1 MVKTAHVA
9 RGARKRIRTGI
20 ALSLTEL
27 CAADV
32 RLRGDGTGVWRTPIE
47 PLNGEAAWPSLES
60 ALAGLARALGVADG
74 ILAVSL
80 MPPLT
85 EVRRLDLPPLRDDD
99 LQRLLARNASRY
111 FVNARGPQM
120 VGASRIGR
128 ARRGEPAP
136 VIAVAASARLIAA
149 IHAAAEQSGWA
160 VESIAPAETAWAA
173 GARMLWP
180 VPGRETAYTI
190 VAQDDRTDVLQLEG
204 GQLTG
209 VRRFRG
215 GTVDLGMIADTVR
228 ASTRVGIAGAVATR
242 RELATSLEQFGVR
255 ALAPAG
261 EAAASADRGD
271 SLAAHFAGEPGGPV
285 LRSAD
290 AAVEDRTRTTRLA
303 WALSVAAAA
312 LLVLSAGLELWGVK
326 HQLRVVRA
334 ERAAL
339 RGQIAT
345 TLVGRTTLEA
355 MYGKV
360 ASLNAAERSA
370 PQWSAVI
377 AALSEA
383 VPEDAYLTAIRTR
396 QDSLVI
402 DGLGEHAARV
412 FDALANTRGLVDVR
426 AAAPVRREARED
438 GSALEHF
445 TIAARVEPAIERG
458 STASPVLSGHPRRPN
473 P

>member
-1 MVKTAHVA
+1 MVKAVHVE

-27 CAADV
+27 CAADL
-32 RLRGDGTGVWRTPIE
+32 RLQGDGTRVWRAPIE
-47 PLNGEAAWPSLES
+47 PLNGEVAWPSLAN
-60 ALAGLARALGVADG
+60 ALAGLARTLGVTG
-74 ILAVSL
+74 GVLAVSL

-111 FVNARGPQM
+111 FVNARGPQV

-128 ARRGEPAP
+128 ARRGGPAP
-136 VIAVAASARLIAA
+136 VIAVAASARLVAA
-149 IHAAAEQSGWA
+149 IHAAAEQSGWV
-160 VESIAPAETAWAA
+160 VESIAPAETAWSA
-173 GARMLWP
+173 GARILWP
-180 VPGRETAYTI
+180 MLGRETAHTI

-215 GTVDLGMIADTVR
+215 GIVDLGMIADTVR
-228 ASTRVGIAGAVATR
+228 ASARVGIAGAVTTR
-242 RELATSLEQFGVR
+242 RALASSLEHLGVR
-255 ALAPAG
+255 VLAPAG

-271 SLAAHFAGEPGGPV
+271 ALAAHFAGEPGGPV

-290 AAVEDRTRTTRLA
+290 AAVEDRAHATRLA

-312 LLVLSAGLELWGVK
+312 LLVFSAGLELWGVE
-326 HQLRVVRA
+326 HQLRVVRE

-339 RGQIAT
+339 HGQIAA
-345 TLVGRTTLEA
+345 TLIGRTTLDA

-360 ASLNAAERSA
+360 AALNAVERTA
-370 PQWSAVI
+370 PRWSAVI

-396 QDSLVI
+396 QDSLVV

-412 FDALANTRGLVDVR
+412 FDALAGTGGLRDVR

-445 TIAARVEPAIERG
+445 TIAAQVEPAIERS
-458 STASPVLSGHPRRPN
+458 STASPILSGHARRPS